1 MKKAPNIRFKD
12 FTDAWEQLSFGD
24 LTIELNEYETLKSGL
39 PLLTSSRTG
48 LMFQNEFRENASTDN
63 NSTIFS
69 VVPFG
74 KCTYRHMSDDDIF
87 HFNINT
93 IVDKGLVSKE
103 YPVFDSTEGTN
114 LEFLILHLNSNTE
127 FTKFCAQRKLGGTRT
142 RLYYKKLC
150 EYKLFLPNKEEQ
162 DKIASLL
169 SALEKYIRLHQRK
182 LEKLKL
188 MKEAMLD
195 KMFPKEGAKVPEI
208 RFKGFNDEWVSC
220 SIGECF
226 SERSERSAIG
236 ELLSVTI
243 NSGVIKASELN
254 KHDSSSED
262 KSNYK
267 CVKKDDIAYNS
278 MRMWQGASG
287 HSSYDGI
294 VSPAYTVI
302 VPKEGVNSVFFA
314 YMFKKPEIVWKFEI
328 NSQGL
333 TKDTWNLKYPA
344 LSSIMIMKPCHE
356 EQLKIAESLL
366 NIDHAILNHQ
376 HKLEKLKQFKE
387 SMLDK
392 MFI

>member
-1 MKKAPNIRFKD
+1 MKKAPDIRFKD
-12 FTDAWEQLSFGD
+12 FTDAWEQRKVGDYLIESRIKGNTGNEARKITVKLWGKGVVEKNDLGGSEHTQYFIRKAGQFIYSKLDFLNSAFGVIPENLD
-24 LTIELNEYETLKSGL
+24 EYESTADLPAFDLEGMNPHFMYYVAIQKDFYLKNGSIADG
-39 PLLTSSRTG
+39 SRKAKRIHAHTF
-48 LMFQNEFRENASTDN
+48 LDMPIR
-63 NSTIFS
+63 
-69 VVPFG
+69 VP
-74 KCTYRHMSDDDIF
+74 SLSEQ
-87 HFNINT
+87 NT
-93 IVDKGLVSKE
+93 IVHYLQHLDH
-103 YPVFDSTEGTN
+103 
-114 LEFLILHLNSNTE
+114 LI
-127 FTKFCAQRKLGGTRT
+127 
-142 RLYYKKLC
+142 
-150 EYKLFLPNKEEQ
+150 P
-162 DKIASLL
+162 
-169 SALEKYIRLHQRK
+169 LHQRK